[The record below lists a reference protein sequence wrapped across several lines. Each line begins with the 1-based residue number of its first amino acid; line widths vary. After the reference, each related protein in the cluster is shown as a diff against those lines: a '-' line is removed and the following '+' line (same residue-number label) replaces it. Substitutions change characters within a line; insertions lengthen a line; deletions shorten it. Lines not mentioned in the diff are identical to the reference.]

1 MDNSNLPLSFSPSQ
15 RRCEES
21 DHPGQSA
28 SRSDSVASSQR
39 TVSTVADST
48 NQSSSPSR
56 HLTELR
62 TVQPSVSAT
71 TTKRFPGNMP
81 HNTWLEYSVAQTQ
94 TPQISRSNTNADESP
109 SPVQQPSDHGS
120 SEISAGVLTKT
131 PLKRRVLLYGDILFS
146 LTPLF
151 FLGEY
156 LKTPLAPPMLTKGVL
171 ASLSLYLNHQSKST
185 FGDKVKT
192 TTSLSPTIFPIVY
205 AAIVGTVLQRIGLY
219 KAERSA
225 TVGTSKQTINSSMDL
240 WGNVKLPNIKSLRG
254 YEPSNPI
261 MQWYEVGEEDVIT
274 YASLLGTPIIGMPE
288 SSNTSFSMVSF
299 YWSVECDAAR
309 IDPVG
314 PWKQATLFLNT
325 TCPSSEPIWTFD
337 LKINSSAKDTAFFT
351 YQSRKSDNLAQTN
364 SSTANCRAEALVVES
379 SIECVNKDCG
389 VRAMRRLSRDHV
401 FSFDRSPASLFLQT
415 AFLVR
420 ADLGATQSRPR
431 QNQLTEFFI
440 VGWENTATRQDE
452 GWVEI
457 ANITAKAL
465 SNRLQIAVNTF
476 WDASIGNGL
485 RTANL
490 SLEQPPSVCPL
501 EYTETCA
508 ESGYIWNTTTIQGRR
523 FDGEQYI
530 CNIPFAIIV
539 IFISCFLFL
548 AADVSTILGIIT
560 TAPDILGYV
569 STAAR
574 DNPYF
579 EGYAIPSH
587 FDGMEATRYLRD
599 VRVMIGDVKGKSE
612 IGHVAFTPM
621 DTLPQRLAKR
631 KLYG

>member
-1 MDNSNLPLSFSPSQ
+1 MAFIDDIAPILCPDDFFLCPSSLRTLLIKSTIGCAPLRLALTIPPPHSSTLPPTLPKSLVVTALRVLERLCDASPCAMDNSNPPLSFSPSK

-205 AAIVGTVLQRIGLY
+205 AAIVGTVLRRIGLY

-225 TVGTSKQTINSSMDL
+225 TVG
-240 WGNVKLPNIKSLRG
+240 
-254 YEPSNPI
+254 
-261 MQWYEVGEEDVIT
+261 
-274 YASLLGTPIIGMPE
+274 
-288 SSNTSFSMVSF
+288 VS
-299 YWSVECDAAR
+299 V
-309 IDPVG
+309 
-314 PWKQATLFLNT
+314 
-325 TCPSSEPIWTFD
+325 
-337 LKINSSAKDTAFFT
+337 
-351 YQSRKSDNLAQTN
+351 
-364 SSTANCRAEALVVES
+364 
-379 SIECVNKDCG
+379 
-389 VRAMRRLSRDHV
+389 
-401 FSFDRSPASLFLQT
+401 
-415 AFLVR
+415 
-420 ADLGATQSRPR
+420 
-431 QNQLTEFFI
+431 
-440 VGWENTATRQDE
+440 
-452 GWVEI
+452 
-457 ANITAKAL
+457 
-465 SNRLQIAVNTF
+465 
-476 WDASIGNGL
+476 
-485 RTANL
+485 
-490 SLEQPPSVCPL
+490 
-501 EYTETCA
+501 
-508 ESGYIWNTTTIQGRR
+508 
-523 FDGEQYI
+523 
-530 CNIPFAIIV
+530 
-539 IFISCFLFL
+539 
-548 AADVSTILGIIT
+548 
-560 TAPDILGYV
+560 
-569 STAAR
+569 
-574 DNPYF
+574 
-579 EGYAIPSH
+579 
-587 FDGMEATRYLRD
+587 
-599 VRVMIGDVKGKSE
+599 
-612 IGHVAFTPM
+612 
-621 DTLPQRLAKR
+621 
-631 KLYG
+631 